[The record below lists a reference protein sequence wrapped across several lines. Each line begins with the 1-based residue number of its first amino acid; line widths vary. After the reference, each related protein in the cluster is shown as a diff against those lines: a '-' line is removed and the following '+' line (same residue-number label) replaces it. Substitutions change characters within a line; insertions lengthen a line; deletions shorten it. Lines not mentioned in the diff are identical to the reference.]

1 MTYTGEAID
10 WVVNSTDFFNSSRPE
25 AAKRLIIITDGE
37 SNSMNDKNTGRKR
50 MDPKEM
56 ADKARKKKIQVI
68 AVGVGLDTIWDKSC
82 KADGCAARRKKAR
95 EEVESLADNKGNFFK
110 INKYDGVNEW
120 AELKKKIDYELCKPK
135 PTPSP
140 TPKPTPFPTPE
151 PNPHRRPL
159 LHPPQSPL
167 QSQLHSQ
174 HPSPH
179 RCPLPTPMP
188 TPLPTPEP
196 TPKPTPVPPTPSPY
210 VIKCETATELVF
222 LVDSSGSVGQE
233 NVKNTGT
240 FLKDVVNQLPV
251 GEDNTRVGVVQ
262 FSGMHDNDHVYNKF
276 YHTLEIAL
284 TKGTTIARLNKTFE
298 NMKWHAKKGGGT
310 LNDPMTYTGEAIDH
324 VLNDDHMFKASR
336 KGAKKILV
344 VITDGQSNSLNEEM
358 NVKLKADEARKQ
370 SIQVMAVGIGE
381 FKKEGKEEL
390 LDDIAG
396 GKKENYFEWPKGYSN
411 HMEGLAKKLAEV
423 ANKEICKKEKVGTD
437 GEVGQAISTD
447 DGWIPGAVNPDLH

>member
-151 PNPHRRPL
+151 P
-159 LHPPQSPL
+159 
-167 QSQLHSQ
+167 
-174 HPSPH
+174 
-179 RCPLPTPMP
+179 

-196 TPKPTPVPPTPSPY
+196 TPKPTPLPTPVPTPEPTPEPTFR
-210 VIKCETATELVF
+210 IKCETATELVF

-310 LNDPMTYTGEAIDH
+310 LNDPMTYTGEAIHH
-324 VLNDDHMFKASR
+324 VLNDKHMFKASR

-344 VITDGQSNSLNEEM
+344 VITDGQSNSFDDNF
-358 NVKLKADEARKQ
+358 NVSDMADEARNQ
-370 SIQVMAVGIGE
+370 SIEVMAVGIGD
-381 FKKEGKEEL
+381 FKGKEEEREL
-390 LDDIAG
+390 LHDIAG
-396 GKKENYFEWPKGYSN
+396 GKKENYFEWPEGYSN
-411 HMEGLAKKLAEV
+411 HMEGLGKKLAEA
-423 ANKEICKKEKVGTD
+423 ANKEICKKVKVGQASAD
-437 GEVGQAISTD
+437 GEIGEAISTD
-447 DGWIPGAVNPDLH
+447 DGFIPGAINPDLDGEVGEAISTDDGFIPGAIN

>member
-151 PNPHRRPL
+151 PTPEPT
-159 LHPPQSPL
+159 
-167 QSQLHSQ
+167 
-174 HPSPH
+174 PSP
-179 RCPLPTPMP
+179 TPV
-188 TPLPTPEP
+188 PTPEP
-196 TPKPTPVPPTPSPY
+196 TPEPTFR
-210 VIKCETATELVF
+210 IKCETATELVF

-262 FSGMHDNDHVYNKF
+262 FSGMHDNDHQYNKF
-276 YHTLEIAL
+276 YHTLEIGL
-284 TKGTTIARLNKTFE
+284 TMGTTIAKLNKSFE

-324 VLNDDHMFKASR
+324 VLNDKHIFKASR

-344 VITDGQSNSLNEEM
+344 VITDGQSNSLDEEM
-358 NVKLKADEARKQ
+358 NVKLKAAEARKQ

-381 FKKEGKEEL
+381 FKKKGKEEL

-437 GEVGQAISTD
+437 GEVGEAISTD